1 MKLYNADLSPFAAR
15 CRMAIYAKDLD
26 VAIEAPPSGLGSE
39 GYKQLNPTGKVP
51 ALEID
56 GVVIPE
62 SAVINELLE
71 DRFPAKPLR
80 PADPIARARMRVLVA
95 MADNYLYP
103 QIKELFGQLDPKTRK
118 PEVVKERIA
127 ALAGVLDQVERFLDE
142 RGPYAASD
150 ALTLA
155 DCALHPIF
163 FFVAN
168 LGPMLGAPDPF
179 ASRPRLARW
188 WKSVQQPPAVQRVGA
203 EMQKAAAAFLGPK

>member
-1 MKLYNADLSPFAAR
+1 VKLYNADLSPFAAR
-15 CRMAIYAKDLD
+15 CRIAIYAKDLD
-26 VAIEAPPSGLGSE
+26 VALEAPPSGLGSDA
-39 GYKQLNPTGKVP
+39 YKKLNPTGKVP

-62 SAVINELLE
+62 SAAINEFLE

-80 PADPIARARMRVLVA
+80 PTDPVARARMRALVQ
-95 MADNYLYP
+95 MVDHYVYP
-103 QIKELFGQLDPKTRK
+103 QIRELFGQLDPKTRK

-127 ALAGVLDQVERFLDE
+127 ALSGVLDQLERVVDE

-155 DCALHPIF
+155 DCALHPVF
-163 FFVAN
+163 FFITSM
-168 LGPMLGAPDPF
+168 GPLLGAGDPT

-188 WKSVQQPPAVQRVGA
+188 WKSVQQQPAVQRVGG
-203 EMQKAAAAFLGPK
+203 ELQKAAAAFLGPK